1 MPRGCAG
8 GVWGLALGGGAVRG
22 HAHVGL
28 HSVFEDADLDPDVI
42 TGTSAGALVA
52 ALWAFGLSSTE
63 IGAALERLNWRS
75 VSHLSARR
83 GAVFSNRELGDI
95 CEEILGPVDL
105 TESGRPL
112 AVVAADI
119 STGERVVLREG
130 PVGMAVRASAAIPGI
145 FQPVEIDG
153 RFLVDGAIVENVPV
167 LAARELGAEVVVGV
181 SLDRGL
187 DFTRPRGLMEVIV
200 NAFEIAVA
208 TASSAQLAYPADVI
222 VRPDLARFNRWNTRS
237 SEAIQ
242 SEGARAARA
251 ALPDIERAVSG
262 RSALSTRP

>member
-1 MPRGCAG
+1 MLLEPAE

-28 HSVFEDADLDPDVI
+28 LSVFEDAGLAPDVI

-52 ALWAFGLSSTE
+52 ALWAFGLGPTD

-75 VSHLSARR
+75 VSRLSARR
-83 GAVFSNRELGDI
+83 SALFSNRELGDI

-105 TESGRPL
+105 TESRRPL

-130 PVGMAVRASAAIPGI
+130 PVGRSVRASAAIPGI

-167 LAARELGAEVVVGV
+167 LAARDLGAETVVGV
-181 SLDRGL
+181 SLDQGL
-187 DFTRPRGLMEVIV
+187 DFGKPRGLMEVLV

-208 TASSAQLAYPADVI
+208 TGSSAQLGHPADVI
-222 VRPDLARFNRWNTRS
+222 VRPELARFNRWSTRS
-237 SEAIQ
+237 RDAIQ
-242 SEGARAARA
+242 TEGARAARA
-251 ALPDIERAVSG
+251 AVPDIERALSSSA
-262 RSALSTRP
+262 RSNRP